1 MFPRKT
7 VEWQKPACHPISAHT
22 ACNKKLFYSAGL
34 IHSPH
39 ERSTAVPRAV
49 MQLLTGLAKN

>member
-22 ACNKKLFYSAGL
+22 VCNKKLFYSIGL
-34 IHSPH
+34 IHPPQ
-39 ERSTAVPRAV
+39 ERSAPVLRAM